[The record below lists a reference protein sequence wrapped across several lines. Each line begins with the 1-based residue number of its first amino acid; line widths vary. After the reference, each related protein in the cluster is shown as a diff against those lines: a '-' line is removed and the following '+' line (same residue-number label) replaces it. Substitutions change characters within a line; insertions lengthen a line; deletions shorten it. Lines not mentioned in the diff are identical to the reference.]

1 MWLTYFHTWLALLY
15 ISTRV
20 STFKTK
26 TLGFA
31 FFTCEKKFQH
41 VTKIVWHL
49 HKWSTWDFSNTNGN
63 FPHKRPESHLNRSIF
78 IHMWPAF
85 SHFKIQIFLHYSQ
98 KNENC
103 ENKMW
108 LAGFTYEWMYILTR
122 GFKCTHVEHACV
134 FLPAICRFPSMQYL
148 TFSWNFLLWWWWFGY

>member
-85 SHFKIQIFLHYSQ
+85 SHFKIQIFLHFSQ

-108 LAGFTYEWMYILTR
+108 TVIGWFHIWMNVYSHTWIQMYTCRTCLR
-122 GFKCTHVEHACV
+122 
-134 FLPAICRFPSMQYL
+134 LPACHFCFPSMQYL
-148 TFSWNFLLWWWWFGY
+148 FS